1 MKFVLYL
8 VFYYLN
14 FSAYILHVLIFFHG
28 ITLSFN
34 TFFTCEHFKDDY
46 KHMKYTVCGAK
57 NHSNS
62 KHDLCRNGFETICS
76 KISQSDHVLRVND
89 QTYMQYAY
97 NYKTTCSK
105 LIIFDVYA
113 ARLTTYKS

>member
-76 KISQSDHVLRVND
+76 KVSQSDHVLRVND
-89 QTYMQYAY
+89 QTYAICLQLQNNMQQTH
-97 NYKTTCSK
+97 NIWC
-105 LIIFDVYA
+105 LRGEIND
-113 ARLTTYKS
+113 L